1 MMCGLDILNKAIL
14 LLGYNKSAFSDNKN
28 EFNARALD
36 VINNICIDLG
46 ISTIKTLSCVID
58 ADDRKLDTLGTG
70 VAMLLSL
77 LEGDTNKNI
86 IFTGLYNAKRAI
98 CLKSSSV
105 VKDVLPIDDGG
116 V

>member
-1 MMCGLDILNKAIL
+1 MSGLDILNKAIL
-14 LLGYNKSAFSDNKN
+14 LLGYNKNSFSSNKN
-28 EFNARALD
+28 DFNLRALD
-36 VINNICIDLG
+36 IINNICIDLN
-46 ISTIKTLSCVID
+46 IPTIDSLSGNIAANARIYD
-58 ADDRKLDTLGTG
+58 ALATG

-105 VKDVLPIDDGG
+105 IEDVMPFDDGE

>member
-1 MMCGLDILNKAIL
+1 MSGLDILNKAIL
-14 LLGYNKSAFSDNKN
+14 LLGYNQATFSDNKSD
-28 EFNARALD
+28 FNIRALD

-46 ISTIKTLSCVID
+46 LTTIDSLTSIITADKRKFD
-58 ADDRKLDTLGTG
+58 ALTTG

-98 CLKSSSV
+98 CLKTSSV
-105 VKDVLPIDDGG
+105 VEDVMPYDDGG